1 MEKYFNLRTKVGTK
15 IFSANGDFVLDKV
28 PDNALFWFLQG
39 VTWLGLKPEAVDFL
53 VKNPLVNALLKLEKL
68 KKLRE
73 QQGFL
78 DDVEIL
84 QSAINQLQSENNKEP
99 PEGSG
104 IPKTKSIKPKK

>member
-1 MEKYFNLRTKVGTK
+1 MEQYFNLRVKAGTK
-15 IFSANGDFVLDKV
+15 IFSGTGDFVLDKV
-28 PDNALFWFLQG
+28 PDNALHWFLQG

-53 VKNPLVNALLKLEKL
+53 AKNPLVKLEKL

-84 QSAINQLQSENNKEP
+84 QSVINQLQSENNKEP

-104 IPKTKSIKPKK
+104 NPKTKSVKPKK